1 MADTLA
7 AGSHEVRQADQKISD
22 RGQVG
27 EQVEREELQVRRD
40 LL

>member
-7 AGSHEVRQADQKISD
+7 VGSYEVRQADQKIPA

-27 EQVEREELQVRRD
+27 NKSTKVLSVRRD